1 MVLGQGLISSKG
13 NIRTDIIFCFA
24 ILYIFIFSG
33 DHTTGV
39 WVGGSDNGHV
49 GRWAWFPTG
58 NVNIWLNKL
67 MFTAQKILQKIG
79 IKATKKI
86 ICLSK

>member
-1 MVLGQGLISSKG
+1 MAEGRYLDITILKALNSRYKVG
-13 NIRTDIIFCFA
+13 IRRRANQQQRKNTNRYYFLFCHTV
-24 ILYIFIFSG
+24 YFIFSG

-58 NVNIWLNKL
+58 NVNIWLNK
-67 MFTAQKILQKIG
+67 
-79 IKATKKI
+79 
-86 ICLSK
+86 

>member
-1 MVLGQGLISSKG
+1 MVLGQGLISSKVKT
-13 NIRTDIIFCFA
+13 RTDIIFCFA
-24 ILYIFIFSG
+24 ILFIFIFSG

-67 MFTAQKILQKIG
+67 MFTAQKNS
-79 IKATKKI
+79 TKNWYKSYKK
-86 ICLSK
+86 LFS

>member
-1 MVLGQGLISSKG
+1 MAEGRYIDITILKALRDTKLVLGEGLISSKG
-13 NIRTDIIFCFA
+13 KIRTDIIFCFD
-24 ILYIFIFSG
+24 ILFIFIFSG

-58 NVNIWLNKL
+58 NVNIWLNK
-67 MFTAQKILQKIG
+67 
-79 IKATKKI
+79 
-86 ICLSK
+86 

>member
-1 MVLGQGLISSKG
+1 MQCCNMIIVQTRQKVTWFLQLLIIKV
-13 NIRTDIIFCFA
+13 FF
-24 ILYIFIFSG
+24 FPG

-58 NVNIWLNKL
+58 D
-67 MFTAQKILQKIG
+67 
-79 IKATKKI
+79 
-86 ICLSK
+86 